1 MTLDDVRTGIIDT
14 LKNDA
19 ALKALSVDIRSHR
32 GEFTYDNLQGIAAR
46 PMTCL
51 VSFLGVKEA
60 DLQAGEV
67 RCRCQFGA
75 FVLTT
80 DRPKVSRDSSA
91 LVIVTRLL
99 MAVPGNLWGLDISA
113 PENVEAINL
122 YPAGDDQGLALW
134 KIIWEQPVAFD
145 VTDLNDDAI
154 LNDFLTWHS
163 DWDLATADE
172 QIDASDDVTLPGP
185 ADEE

>member
-1 MTLDDVRTGIIDT
+1 MTLDDVRTGLIDT

-19 ALKALSVDIRSHR
+19 ALKALSVDVRSHR
-32 GEFTYDNLQGIAAR
+32 GEFTYENLQGIAAR

-80 DRPKVSRDSSA
+80 DRPKMSRDSAA

-99 MAVPGNLWGLDISA
+99 MVVPGNLWGLDISA
-113 PENVEAINL
+113 PENVAASNL
-122 YPAGDDQGLALW
+122 YPAGDAQNLALW
-134 KIIWEQPVAFD
+134 AITWEQPVAFD
-145 VTDLNDDAI
+145 VTDINDSEALD
-154 LNDFLTWHS
+154 NFLKWYA
-163 DWDLATADE
+163 DWDLGPVPDGQIEARDE
-172 QIDASDDVTLPGP
+172 VELEGP
-185 ADEE
+185 VGD

>member
-1 MTLDDVRTGIIDT
+1 MTLDDVRTAIIDT

-19 ALKALSVDIRSHR
+19 ALKSLSVDVRPHR
-32 GEFTYDNLQGIAAR
+32 GDFTYENLKGIAAR

-75 FVLTT
+75 FVVTT
-80 DRPKVSRDSSA
+80 DRPKVPRDSAA

-113 PENVEAINL
+113 PENVAADNL
-122 YPAGDDQGLALW
+122 YPAGDDQALALW
-134 KIIWEQPVAFD
+134 AVTWEQPVAFD
-145 VTDLNDDAI
+145 VTDLNDDSI
-154 LNDFLTWHS
+154 LDDFLRFHA
-163 DWDLATADE
+163 DWDLGPEPDGQYE
-172 QIDASDDVTLPGP
+172 ASDDVTLR
-185 ADEE
+185 DSEE